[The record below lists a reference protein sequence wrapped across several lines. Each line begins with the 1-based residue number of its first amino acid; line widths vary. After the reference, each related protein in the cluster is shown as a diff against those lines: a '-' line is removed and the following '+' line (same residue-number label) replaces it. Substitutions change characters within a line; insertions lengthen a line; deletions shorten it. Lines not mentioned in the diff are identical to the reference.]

1 MEVEQDLQTR
11 YEIYQRLGEE
21 RLIACAKD
29 VGHVMA
35 KESWERIDVLLDY
48 MRDIDG
54 INSLIETPEP
64 LDY

>member
-29 VGHVMA
+29 VGHLA
-35 KESWERIDVLLDY
+35 RKNAWLQIDMLLDC
-48 MRDIDG
+48 
-54 INSLIETPEP
+54 L
-64 LDY
+64 LDAQAISNLVEVDQE